1 MDPTHPAKHPPQ
13 IYRLRTPNSPTSPK
27 ICRDVVAL
35 LLQTTGHGEL
45 VDTARLLVSEL
56 VTNVGLHTTSLDV
69 RLEAVVR
76 HDRVRVSV
84 YDDTLRA
91 APPVEPKP
99 PNADSENGRGLL
111 LLSGL
116 AQEWGVGRGNGPL
129 ALDKQVW
136 FELHGG
142 RGVSGSR

>member
-1 MDPTHPAKHPPQ
+1 MDPAPTHPVKHPPQ

-84 YDDTLRA
+84 YDDELRA
-91 APPVEPKP
+91 APAARPSPLDAE
-99 PNADSENGRGLL
+99 AEHGRGLL
-111 LLSGL
+111 LLSEL
-116 AQEWGVGRGNGPL
+116 AQEWGVGRGNEPL
-129 ALDKQVW
+129 ALGKQVW
-136 FELHGG
+136 FEL
-142 RGVSGSR
+142 R